1 MSSFNLLLILTFIP
15 HRFGQKLWSH
25 FFCYL
30 RPPPARFSG
39 PLTRNVICGY
49 SKEMDVAQKTEML
62 QSSLKLYLGFQFLL
76 TSPSPFVPPGTPN
89 MRVMFYDF
97 LNLTNEGVMRHIEG
111 CVVQGGDVVGFRR
124 RPLNVST
131 HLAAI
136 FSSVREILSSLPTP
150 SLSVV

>member
-1 MSSFNLLLILTFIP
+1 MPITEKTA
-15 HRFGQKLWSH
+15 KLS
-25 FFCYL
+25 
-30 RPPPARFSG
+30 
-39 PLTRNVICGY
+39 
-49 SKEMDVAQKTEML
+49 M
-62 QSSLKLYLGFQFLL
+62 KLVKQYLGFQFLL

-136 FSSVREILSSLPTP
+136 FSSVSGILSPLRLYPSSDPSFCVELLSLLLLHPA
-150 SLSVV
+150 LSVCSPA

>member
-1 MSSFNLLLILTFIP
+1 MLLTLLY
-15 HRFGQKLWSH
+15 
-25 FFCYL
+25 CYL
-30 RPPPARFSG
+30 RPQKCFSG
-39 PLTRNVICGY
+39 SLTSHVICGY
-49 SKEMDVAQKTEML
+49 SKEKHVAQKTAML
-62 QSSLKLYLGFQFLL
+62 QRSLKLSGYLGFQFLL

-150 SLSVV
+150 SLSVA

>member
-1 MSSFNLLLILTFIP
+1 MLFWIINQECYIWQYKEKKTA
-15 HRFGQKLWSH
+15 KLS
-25 FFCYL
+25 
-30 RPPPARFSG
+30 
-39 PLTRNVICGY
+39 
-49 SKEMDVAQKTEML
+49 M
-62 QSSLKLYLGFQFLL
+62 KLVKQYLGFQFLL